1 MLDKYW
7 HNVECWLKLRKAF
20 DFRKV
25 VEGSYLGLSFFLFSF
40 SVYKNKI
47 TAVESGC
54 VTAVLK
60 AISDNGDCGDII
72 LSGLKTICNVI
83 EIGML

>member
-1 MLDKYW
+1 MNLFGI
-7 HNVECWLKLRKAF
+7 V
-20 DFRKV
+20 
-25 VEGSYLGLSFFLFSF
+25 FFLCSF
-40 SVYKNKI
+40 SVYKNKV
-47 TAVESGC
+47 TAVKNGC

-60 AISDNGDCGDII
+60 AIGNNGDCEDIV